1 MKNKKYF
8 WIILFFVGLIFISC
22 KKDFDSLYKQMIK
35 EEKNVFLEHPDY
47 SSSINDAYM
56 KIYKM
61 GKENNNNLV
70 ELAINENPTNWLTDF
85 SYRPITDGDLA
96 ISLLIDINEISDE
109 EFYLLMP
116 LELRN
121 EYDKNGVVVFWDWIH
136 ENVINRKYVINQ
148 LIKIIN
154 S

>member
-1 MKNKKYF
+1 MKF
-8 WIILFFVGLIFISC
+8 
-22 KKDFDSLYKQMIK
+22 
-35 EEKNVFLEHPDY
+35 HPG
-47 SSSINDAYM
+47 A
-56 KIYKM
+56 
-61 GKENNNNLV
+61 NNNLV

>member
-1 MKNKKYF
+1 MASHLNRMCVICSSLPGCSPLRHITY
-8 WIILFFVGLIFISC
+8 ILFTCLS
-22 KKDFDSLYKQMIK
+22 
-35 EEKNVFLEHPDY
+35 N
-47 SSSINDAYM
+47 
-56 KIYKM
+56 
-61 GKENNNNLV
+61 KENNNNLF
-70 ELAINENPTNWLTDF
+70 ELAINENPTNWLTNF

-121 EYDKNGVVVFWDWIH
+121 EYDKNGVVVFLDWIH
-136 ENVINRKYVINQ
+136 ENVINQ